1 MQGYT
6 SFPKIQRP
14 LHNSRRQR
22 DDKKQGPYR
31 GTAKLGHRGNVLVGD
46 RAPEKS
52 APWFNFSLLIHT
64 QIIRTI
70 EANKMHYFSTLFW
83 YTILHVSDRFTVHHH
98 ESWYCIHRIGICPT
112 SYVDCLIAIIRIYH
126 DARSSECQTQINNNN
141 NSRMRRGGHV
151 ERMGNMRRVYR
162 VLVGRPEVK
171 RPLGRPRRGWENI
184 TMDIPEME
192 WGGMDWIDLAQN
204 RDRWRGP

>member
-70 EANKMHYFSTLFW
+70 EANKMHYFSTLYMFRTDLLSIITSLDMYTQNW
-83 YTILHVSDRFTVHHH
+83 YL
-98 ESWYCIHRIGICPT
+98 
-112 SYVDCLIAIIRIYH
+112 SY
-126 DARSSECQTQINNNN
+126 
-141 NSRMRRGGHV
+141 
-151 ERMGNMRRVYR
+151 
-162 VLVGRPEVK
+162 
-171 RPLGRPRRGWENI
+171 
-184 TMDIPEME
+184 
-192 WGGMDWIDLAQN
+192 
-204 RDRWRGP
+204 